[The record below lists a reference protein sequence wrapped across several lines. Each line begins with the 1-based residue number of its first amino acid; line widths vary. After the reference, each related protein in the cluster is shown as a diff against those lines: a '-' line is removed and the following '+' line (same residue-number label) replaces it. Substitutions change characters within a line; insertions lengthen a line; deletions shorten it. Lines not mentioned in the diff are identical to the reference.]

1 MKANRWANPHPYPIY
16 IPDNLPG
23 PYTLPEHS
31 YKTRAAGPWCYPG
44 SQYNPRV
51 RIPNRIHPYIPD
63 CNKTPPGNPTRDSN
77 QGHIHYFQGPDNPT
91 VRINLININLKR
103 AYRVIHNFIYL
114 IIILHYKYRY
124 NILYM
129 QINIPG
135 LMKAQGHNPKGH

>member
-1 MKANRWANPHPYPIY
+1 MKANRWANPYPYPKY

-23 PYTLPEHS
+23 PYTLSEHS
-31 YKTRAAGPWCYPG
+31 YKTRAAVPWCYPG
-44 SQYNPRV
+44 SRY
-51 RIPNRIHPYIPD
+51 
-63 CNKTPPGNPTRDSN
+63 
-77 QGHIHYFQGPDNPT
+77 NPT

-129 QINIPG
+129 QINIDGPH
-135 LMKAQGHNPKGH
+135 KAQGHNPKGH